1 MDISRLPNQIT
12 GPAAW
17 VGPAM
22 AKDES
27 CWLYRLSPEDISDLE
42 NAARHYLSLSR
53 DVGEITAADFP
64 LSSFTG
70 HLKALQKKLLHGNGI
85 EVMRG
90 LPVEAYSQEF
100 AATVFCGIGAHLGN
114 ARSQNAAGHILGH
127 VRDVGA
133 SSKDPTTRIYQTAE
147 RQTFHT
153 DSADVLACCAFAR
166 PRKADGPC
174 WLALRRSTTACGS
187 CALTC

>member
-22 AKDES
+22 AKDVS

-90 LPVEAYSQEF
+90 LPVEGYSQEF

-114 ARSQNAAGHILGH
+114 AR
-127 VRDVGA
+127 
-133 SSKDPTTRIYQTAE
+133 
-147 RQTFHT
+147 
-153 DSADVLACCAFAR
+153 
-166 PRKADGPC
+166 
-174 WLALRRSTTACGS
+174 
-187 CALTC
+187 